1 MTDHRSSGGDLHR
14 LLDEAFAGIEVTPD
28 VQDLKEEIRGN
39 LLARMGEL
47 EASGLSQH
55 DAARRAVDELG
66 DVRELVDLD
75 PTTDAAG
82 HAAANATAS
91 RATGA
96 ARAESAAAAAL
107 RNRVRPKPGFVVRTV
122 VLSIIA
128 AAALVLLVL
137 GLTPLLSLGTGAL
150 VALAA
155 VVGLA
160 LGAVTADALCQE
172 TTTNHRMPAG
182 RAIGYGASTG
192 LLLAGL
198 AFTPVV
204 IVRLD
209 LAWLVLAGA
218 LVVGSIGAL
227 SYLGATQ
234 TNRHKPWVVQQHRDA
249 ATIGTR
255 FEDDPAAGARF
266 GIYTAVIWTI
276 AFVAIPVIGFTAGW
290 IWAPLAFVAGFV
302 AMMLVLAR
310 MLFGGKAD
318 QGGTAEQGGTSN

>member
-47 EASGLSQH
+47 EASGLTRR
-55 DAARRAVDELG
+55 DAARRAIDELG
-66 DVRELVDLD
+66 DVRELIDAD
-75 PTTDAAG
+75 GGFAPAADAAG
-82 HAAANATAS
+82 TAS
-91 RATGA
+91 APSRRIGGSTSA

-137 GLTPLLSLGTGAL
+137 GLTPLLALGTGAL
-150 VALAA
+150 VGLAA
-155 VVGLA
+155 VLGLA
-160 LGAVTADALCQE
+160 LGVVTADALSQE

-204 IVRLD
+204 ILHLE

-218 LVVGSIGAL
+218 LVIGSIGAL

-234 TNRHKPWVVQQHRDA
+234 TNRHKPWVVQQHREA

-266 GIYTAVIWTI
+266 GIYSAVIWTV

-302 AMMLVLAR
+302 TMMLVLAR
-310 MLFGGKAD
+310 MLFGGKPDKAD
-318 QGGTAEQGGTSN
+318 

>member
-1 MTDHRSSGGDLHR
+1 MNDHRSSGGDLHR
-14 LLDEAFAGIEVTPD
+14 LLDEAFSGIEVTPD
-28 VQDLKEEIRGN
+28 IQDLKEEIRGN

-66 DVRELVDLD
+66 DVRELVDAD
-75 PTTDAAG
+75 GGFAPAADAAG
-82 HAAANATAS
+82 TAS
-91 RATGA
+91 APSGRIGGSTPA

-137 GLTPLLSLGTGAL
+137 GLTPLLALGTGAL
-150 VALAA
+150 VGLA
-155 VVGLA
+155 VVFGLA
-160 LGAVTADALCQE
+160 LGVVTADALSQE
-172 TTTNHRMPAG
+172 TTTNHRMPSG

-192 LLLAGL
+192 LLLVGL

-204 IVRLD
+204 ILHLE

-218 LVVGSIGAL
+218 LVIGSIGAL

-234 TNRHKPWVVQQHRDA
+234 TNRHKPWVVQQHREA
-249 ATIGTR
+249 ATIGNR
-255 FEDDPAAGARF
+255 FEEDPAAGARF
-266 GIYTAVIWTI
+266 GIYSAVIWTV

-302 AMMLVLAR
+302 TMMLVLAR
-310 MLFGGKAD
+310 MLFGGKPDQAD
-318 QGGTAEQGGTSN
+318 

>member
-14 LLDEAFAGIEVTPD
+14 LLDEAFAGIEVTPEI
-28 VQDLKEEIRGN
+28 QDLKEEIRGN

-47 EASGLSQH
+47 EASGLSQA
-55 DAARRAVDELG
+55 DAARKAIAELG
-66 DVRELVDLD
+66 DVRELIDVENDG
-75 PTTDAAG
+75 TADAAG
-82 HAAANATAS
+82 GPTAPATRVGGHTS
-91 RATGA
+91 A
-96 ARAESAAAAAL
+96 ARAESATAAAL

-122 VLSIIA
+122 VLSIVG

-137 GLTPLLSLGTGAL
+137 GLTPLLALGEGAL
-150 VALAA
+150 VGLA
-155 VVGLA
+155 VVFGLA
-160 LGAVTADALCQE
+160 LGAVTADALSQE

-182 RAIGYGASTG
+182 RAIGYGAATG

-204 IVRLD
+204 IVHLD

-218 LVVGSIGAL
+218 AVIGAIGAL

-234 TNRHKPWVVQQHRDA
+234 TNRHKPWVVQQHREA
-249 ATIGTR
+249 ANIGTR
-255 FEDDPAAGARF
+255 FEEDPAAGARF

-276 AFVAIPVIGFTAGW
+276 AFVAIPIIGFTAGW
-290 IWAPLAFVAGFV
+290 IWAPLAFIGGFV

-310 MLFGGKAD
+310 MLFGAKAEK
-318 QGGTAEQGGTSN
+318 AE